1 MPDIAFIRGEIERM
15 RVQVT
20 RQRRDILELQRAGI
34 STAAGETLL
43 QRMLENID
51 NLAIERDKLKAQEP
65 GHNNGKVLGGR
76 RW

>member
-34 STAAGETLL
+34 STAAAETLL

-51 NLAIERDKLKAQEP
+51 NLSIERDKLKAQEP
-65 GHNNGKVLGGR
+65 GHNKGKVLGGR